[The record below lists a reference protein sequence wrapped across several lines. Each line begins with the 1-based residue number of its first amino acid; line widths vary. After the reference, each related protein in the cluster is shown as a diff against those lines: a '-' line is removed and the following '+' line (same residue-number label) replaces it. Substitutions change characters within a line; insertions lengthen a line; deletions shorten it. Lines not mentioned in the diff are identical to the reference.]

1 MLKQVIKYLSAALI
15 LLLASGISF
24 TAGGG
29 HPRLLLMPEAEA
41 AVELSFDDLYKAAS
55 TEEGLVFS
63 DTLKNAEGEDVV
75 MHGFMAPPLTPTIN
89 FFVLTEE
96 PMSICPFCSSDA
108 DWPANIVVVQL
119 ASPVT
124 ALPFD
129 KPIRVE
135 GILSL
140 GTQVDAET
148 GFVSLIRI
156 QANDLSEE

>member
-1 MLKQVIKYLSAALI
+1 MWKQIAKYVSSALI
-15 LLLASGISF
+15 LLLALGVNLSW
-24 TAGGG
+24 AGD
-29 HPRLLLMPEAEA
+29 HPRLLLMPEAA
-41 AVELSFDDLYKAAS
+41 ALELSFTDLYQGAS
-55 TEEGLVFS
+55 TDGGLVFS
-63 DTLKNAEGEDVV
+63 ETLKNAEGEDVV

-119 ASPVT
+119 SDPVT

-156 QANDLSEE
+156 QATGLSKE

>member
-1 MLKQVIKYLSAALI
+1 MWKQIAKYVSSALI
-15 LLLASGISF
+15 LLLALGVNLSW
-24 TAGGG
+24 AGD
-29 HPRLLLMPEAEA
+29 HPQLLLMPEAA
-41 AVELSFDDLYKAAS
+41 ALELSFTDLYQGAS
-55 TEEGLVFS
+55 TDGGLVFS

-119 ASPVT
+119 SDPVT

-156 QANDLSEE
+156 QATGLSKE